1 MTVPGGH
8 PIPGELMVTSL
19 VAFTHQLSGV
29 GISVDTERAAGFL
42 SAVRELGTAADRV
55 YWAGRLTL
63 LSGPDD
69 FPLYDRVFA
78 ACYGCG
84 IFPLPVSGLPPSVSL
99 SLLGATD
106 GAATDGTESDSAPI
120 RGRASAAEVLRQK
133 DFASL
138 TGQDRRELAAMMALL
153 RADLPERTARRKRK
167 HHRGPLDRRRTTAA
181 IIAAAGEPVKA
192 LHHRQSQRPRR
203 VVLLIDISGS
213 MEPYADALLRFGHA
227 LLRRRPGAV
236 EVFTMGTRL
245 TRVTRS
251 LALRDPE
258 RALSATAN
266 AVEDYSGGTRLGES
280 LQAFLKHW
288 GRRGTARGAVVT
300 VFSDGWERGSVVLLG
315 ECAQQLKR
323 LSRRLIWV
331 NPHKARKGYRP
342 VQGGIAA
349 VAPHLDAFVSGH
361 SLAALSELLEVM
373 ADA

>member
-1 MTVPGGH
+1 MTIPAGH
-8 PIPGELMVTSL
+8 AIPGELVVTSL
-19 VAFTHQLSGV
+19 VAFTHRLCAV
-29 GISVDTERAAGFL
+29 GISVDSDRAAGFL
-42 SAVRELGTAADRV
+42 SAVRELGTTADQV

-69 FPLYDRVFA
+69 FPVYDRVFA
-78 ACYGCG
+78 SCYGRG
-84 IFPLPVSGLPPSVSL
+84 GLPSPVSSSPPSVSL
-99 SLLGATD
+99 SLLGADDAGAD
-106 GAATDGTESDSAPI
+106 GAESDAAPI

-133 DFASL
+133 DFGSL
-138 TGQDRRELAAMMALL
+138 TGQERRELTAMMALL
-153 RADLPERTARRKRK
+153 HTDLPERKARRKRK
-167 HHRGPLDRRRTTAA
+167 HHRGPMDRKRTTAA
-181 IIAAAGEPVKA
+181 IIAAAGEPTKP
-192 LHHRQSQRPRR
+192 LHHRRSQRPRR
-203 VVLLIDISGS
+203 LVLLIDISGS

-251 LALRDPE
+251 LAIRDPE
-258 RALSATAN
+258 RALYATAN
-266 AVEDYSGGTRLGES
+266 AIADYSGGTRLGES
-280 LQAFLKHW
+280 LQDFLNHW
-288 GRRGTARGAVVT
+288 GRRGTARGAVVA

-331 NPHKARKGYRP
+331 NPHKARAGYRP

-373 ADA
+373 SDA

>member
-1 MTVPGGH
+1 
-8 PIPGELMVTSL
+8 MVTSL
-19 VAFTHQLSGV
+19 VAFTHRLSDV
-29 GISVDTERAAGFL
+29 GISVDTDRAAGFL
-42 SAVRELGTAADRV
+42 SAVRELGTTADQV

-69 FPLYDRVFA
+69 FALYDRVFA
-78 ACYGCG
+78 ICYGRGG
-84 IFPLPVSGLPPSVSL
+84 IPLSVSSSPPSVSL
-99 SLLGATD
+99 ALLGAGDAGAD
-106 GAATDGTESDSAPI
+106 GAESDSAPI

-138 TGQDRRELAAMMALL
+138 TGQERRELAAMMALL
-153 RADLPERTARRKRK
+153 HADLPERKARRKRK
-167 HHRGPLDRRRTTAA
+167 HHRGPMDRRRTTAA
-181 IIAAAGEPVKA
+181 IIAAAGEPTKP
-192 LHHRQSQRPRR
+192 LHHRRSQRPRR

-251 LALRDPE
+251 LAIRDPE
-258 RALSATAN
+258 RALCATAN
-266 AVEDYSGGTRLGES
+266 AIEDYSGGTRLGES
-280 LQAFLKHW
+280 LQDFLNHW
-288 GRRGTARGAVVT
+288 GRRGTARGAVVA

-331 NPHKARKGYRP
+331 NPHKAREGYRP

-349 VAPHLDAFVSGH
+349 VAPHLDAFISGH

-373 ADA
+373 SDA